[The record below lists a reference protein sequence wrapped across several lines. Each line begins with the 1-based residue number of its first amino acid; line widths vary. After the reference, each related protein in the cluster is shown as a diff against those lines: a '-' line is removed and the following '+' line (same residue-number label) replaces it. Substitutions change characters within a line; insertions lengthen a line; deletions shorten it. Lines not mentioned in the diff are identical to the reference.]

1 MLKNIKSKY
10 ILKLIFDLFGKS
22 KGLLIS
28 HKNKYLNKELNI
40 KVDDYKDA
48 HDNILIKLKLS
59 NNPEVYKEQK
69 NYFICI
75 NLSNLSDDG
84 YEIYFDDKKRDIHC
98 QYVTKNDKVSSI
110 LIKIKPPINTLR
122 NLFENCECIEEINV
136 INCVRRNIIDT
147 SFMFYGCSSLKRL
160 DITRLRT
167 DNVTNMNC
175 MFFGCSSL
183 REINASFLRTN
194 NVTNME
200 GMFKCCNALENL
212 NVSNF
217 NTANVTNFCEMFYED
232 VSLNNLNVSNFVI
245 INATYLDKMFY
256 KCSSLANL
264 KLFLLNFKPDS
275 NRTDMFKGCIGYN
288 MENAN

>member
-1 MLKNIKSKY
+1 MLKNIKSAY
-10 ILKLIFDLFGKS
+10 ILKMIFDNFGKS

-28 HKNKYLNKELNI
+28 YKNKYLNKELEI

-75 NLSNLSDDG
+75 NLNNLNQDG
-84 YEIYFDDKKRDIHC
+84 YEIYFDDKKMDIQC

-110 LIKIKPPINTLR
+110 LIKIKPSIKSLR

-136 INCVRRNIIDT
+136 INCVRRNIEDT
-147 SFMFYGCSSLKRL
+147 SFMFYGCSSLRRL
-160 DITRLRT
+160 DITRLKT
-167 DNVTNMNC
+167 DCVKNMNC
-175 MFFGCSSL
+175 MFYGCCLL
-183 REINASFLRTN
+183 REINVSFLRTN

-200 GMFKCCNALENL
+200 GMFKCCSALENL

-217 NTANVTNFCEMFYED
+217 NTAHVTNFSEMFYED
-232 VSLNNLNVSNFVI
+232 KSLNNLNVSNFVI
-245 INATYLDKMFY
+245 NNAKFFDKMFY
-256 KCSSLANL
+256 KCSSLGNL
-264 KLFLLNFKPDS
+264 KLFLLNFHPDS
-275 NRTDMFKGCIGYN
+275 DRTDMFKGCLGHN
-288 MENAN
+288 MENNK